1 MSCSK
6 RSELTRRHLLLAGL
20 MTVAVNSHAA
30 TPPPA
35 VNFSLQWRVMPWPAP
50 PVPVTAPGSVTV
62 STTGPST
69 AAPGSQTTHTT
80 TTESPAPRLVVRN
93 GGQAQVTLRR
103 DDVRAPP
110 DWVWTALGQ
119 GIESRTRRHGQRDA
133 LWVQVQW
140 PGGSAPAQLSFRF
153 EHPLPD
159 IADGPRGDAAQQLDG
174 ELLMQLD
181 QWQEVGH
188 WSAPD
193 GTGQAL
199 QLRLSRVP

>member
-1 MSCSK
+1 M
-6 RSELTRRHLLLAGL
+6 LTRRHLLLAGL
-20 MTVAVNSHAA
+20 MVAIASAQAA

-35 VNFSLQWRVMPWPAP
+35 VNFSLQWRVVPWPSP

-62 STTGPST
+62 STTSPAT
-69 AAPGSQTTHTT
+69 APPGSQTTRTAT
-80 TTESPAPRLVVRN
+80 PETPAPRLLVRN
-93 GGQAQVTLRR
+93 GGQAQIALQR
-103 DDVRAPP
+103 DELSAQP
-110 DWVWTALGQ
+110 DWAWTALGQ

-159 IADGPRGDAAQQLDG
+159 TADTPRGDAAHQLDG
-174 ELLMQLD
+174 DLLLQLD

-199 QLRLSRVP
+199 QLRLNRLP

>member
-1 MSCSK
+1 M
-6 RSELTRRHLLLAGL
+6 LTRRHLLLAGL
-20 MTVAVNSHAA
+20 MVGGACSHAA
-30 TPPPA
+30 TSPPA

-62 STTGPST
+62 STTGPTTT
-69 AAPGSQTTHTT
+69 AHGAQTTRTT
-80 TTESPAPRLVVRN
+80 TSEPPAPRLVVRN

-103 DDVRAPP
+103 DDVSAQP

-119 GIESRTRRHGQRDA
+119 GIESRTRRHGQLDA

-188 WSAPD
+188 RSVPD

>member
-1 MSCSK
+1 V
-6 RSELTRRHLLLAGL
+6 LTRRHLLLAGL
-20 MTVAVNSHAA
+20 VIAGAGSFAA

-35 VNFSLQWRVMPWPAP
+35 VNFSLQWRVVPWPSP
-50 PVPVTAPGSVTV
+50 PVPVTAPGSVTL

-69 AAPGSQTTHTT
+69 AAPGSQTTRTAIA
-80 TTESPAPRLVVRN
+80 EPAAPRLVVRN
-93 GGQAQVTLRR
+93 GGQAQIALQR
-103 DDVRAPP
+103 DDVSAQP

-119 GIESRTRRHGQRDA
+119 GIESRSRRHGRRDA

-140 PGGSAPAQLSFRF
+140 PGGSAPVQLNFRF

-159 IADGPRGDAAQQLDG
+159 MADSARGDAAQQLDG
-174 ELLMQLD
+174 DLLLPLD

-188 WSAPD
+188 WSVPD

>member
-1 MSCSK
+1 MSCSI
-6 RSELTRRHLLLAGL
+6 RPVLTRRHLLLVGLLAMAG
-20 MTVAVNSHAA
+20 AHAA
-30 TPPPA
+30 TPPA
-35 VNFSLQWRVMPWPAP
+35 VNFSLQWRVMPWPSP

-62 STTGPST
+62 STTGPTTST
-69 AAPGSQTTHTT
+69 PGSQTTRTAT
-80 TTESPAPRLVVRN
+80 PEPPAPRLVVRN
-93 GGQAQVTLRR
+93 GGQAQIALQR
-103 DDVRAPP
+103 DDVSAQP

-119 GIESRTRRHGQRDA
+119 GIDSRARRHGQRDA

-159 IADGPRGDAAQQLDG
+159 LADGSRGDAAHQLDG
-174 ELLMQLD
+174 DLLLQLD

-188 WSAPD
+188 WSTPD